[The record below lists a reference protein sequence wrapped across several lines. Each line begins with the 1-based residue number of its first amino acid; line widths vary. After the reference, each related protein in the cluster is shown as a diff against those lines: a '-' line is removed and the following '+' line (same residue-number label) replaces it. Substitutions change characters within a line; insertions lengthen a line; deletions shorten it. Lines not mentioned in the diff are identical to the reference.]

1 MHLCIE
7 WEARLSQGGGGILM
21 NINENGG
28 RYLQSMLPPFYEKTL
43 RRVVQVTSQII
54 HLEEA
59 ASGGDGYQNEK
70 SKGNAK

>member
-7 WEARLSQGGGGILM
+7 WEARLSQGRGGILM

-43 RRVVQVTSQII
+43 QKVVQVTKQII
-54 HLEEA
+54 HLEEV
-59 ASGGDGYQNEK
+59 ASGGD
-70 SKGNAK
+70 AH